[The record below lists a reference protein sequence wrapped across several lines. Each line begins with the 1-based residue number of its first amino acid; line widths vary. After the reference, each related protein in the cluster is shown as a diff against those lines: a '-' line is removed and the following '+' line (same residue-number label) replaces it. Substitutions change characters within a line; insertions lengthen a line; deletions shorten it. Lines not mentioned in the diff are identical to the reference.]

1 MQWFDSMMW
10 GWLRFYADALTVVGL
25 IGLAAC
31 IWHAVWSFSVWA
43 DRKVSEYEN
52 KL

>member
-1 MQWFDSMMW
+1 MKWFDSMMW

-31 IWHAVWSFSVWA
+31 IWHALMVYARWLERVI
-43 DRKVSEYEN
+43 DK
-52 KL
+52 